1 MRQACSILTLT
12 VLLLSSCIG
21 AKATSDFKPKIHPL
35 EAKPK
40 IASCPNLEGRKCI
53 TLLLSD
59 WEKYVNELKASCL
72 AHGWS
77 RSECGIKGR

>member
-1 MRQACSILTLT
+1 MKRRACSLTLMI
-12 VLLLSSCIG
+12 LLLSSCIG
-21 AKATSDFKPKIHPL
+21 VKATSDFKPKIHAL

-40 IASCPNLEGRKCI
+40 IAPCPNLQSRKCI

-77 RSECGIKGR
+77 RSECGIGE